1 MEQANITFG
10 NNDFVYIGKP
20 ILCIPGAISIGG
32 GSVDIECDFSNLP
45 PEHHQIV
52 LSVILSRFPTRIL
65 DARGALPERK
75 PAVKPSR
82 IAGLRGMFPIA

>member
-20 ILCIPGAISIGG
+20 VLRIPGAIGIGG

-45 PEHHQIV
+45 PEHHLLA
-52 LSVILSRFPTRIL
+52 LSVILSRFPTRIV
-65 DARGALPERK
+65 DARGSLSERM
-75 PAVKPSR
+75 PTVKPSR